1 MRFLH
6 VVREV
11 VLQNEGTM
19 AHDTHESPRA
29 GVGELV
35 ADQVA
40 AEGET
45 APADA
50 ALMNTVP
57 EVHAHVELDVAAVPE
72 RFPAHRTR
80 RRGCGIAGV
89 RVQSGGGQFQGR
101 SRLPRSGRFRGDGPR
116 QGVGFEGKEGGGR
129 QRFGWKEENS
139 SQSAIEREQMYARI
153 SQYARVSIIPSDRT
167 AAQYENRS

>member
-11 VLQNEGTM
+11 VLQNEGAM
-19 AHDTHESPRA
+19 AHDTNESPRA
-29 GVGELV
+29 CVGELV

-40 AEGET
+40 AEWET

-57 EVHAHVELDVAAVPE
+57 EVHTHVELDVAAVPE
-72 RFPAHRTR
+72 RFPAHGTR

-89 RVQSGGGQFQGR
+89 RVQSGG
-101 SRLPRSGRFRGDGPR
+101 
-116 QGVGFEGKEGGGR
+116 
-129 QRFGWKEENS
+129 
-139 SQSAIEREQMYARI
+139 
-153 SQYARVSIIPSDRT
+153 
-167 AAQYENRS
+167 